1 MPTHNGYSA
10 ISAVTTDKVYGRQF
24 SRFKGQAN
32 AHQTSLLVGRRR
44 AFGRLFNGST
54 NGRHHLW
61 QRGVFRRQH
70 RGGDQHRDDKRAG
83 SRIAGDLA
91 VNVGDRVFFGFDKFD
106 LTADAR
112 TVLSGKLWM
121 RKNGAVTVLI
131 EGHCDE
137 RGTREYNIA
146 LGERRASAVRDY
158 LLTLGIDAN
167 RIKTISYGKERP
179 VDGGHT
185 ETAWKKNRRAVTRVN

>member
-1 MPTHNGYSA
+1 MRTKLLSLLAAVALLGACSTDPQMAATTSGSGA
-10 ISAVTTDKVYGRQF
+10 SSGASTAAVT
-24 SRFKGQAN
+24 
-32 AHQTSLLVGRRR
+32 
-44 AFGRLFNGST
+44 ST
-54 NGRHHLW
+54 ATESGPA
-61 QRGVFRRQH
+61 
-70 RGGDQHRDDKRAG
+70 AG
-83 SRIAGDLA
+83 SQEDLA

-112 TVLSGKLWM
+112 TVLERQAFWM

-146 LGERRASAVRDY
+146 LGERRANAVRDY

-185 ETAWKKNRRAVTRVN
+185 ETAWEKNRRAVTRVN